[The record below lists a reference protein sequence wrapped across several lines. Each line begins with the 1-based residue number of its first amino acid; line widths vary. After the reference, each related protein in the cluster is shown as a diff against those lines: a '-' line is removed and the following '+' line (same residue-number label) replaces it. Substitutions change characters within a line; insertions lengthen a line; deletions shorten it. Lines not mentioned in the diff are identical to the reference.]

1 MARNFGLDQGFDTFR
16 LLAGKRIAATD
27 VNAAA
32 ADWLGSGEEADAPF
46 FLYLHTMEPHAP
58 YIPPQP
64 FRQRFAANL
73 ADERLTRMKFLER
86 LEKGEFPATPEIR
99 QSLLGLYDA
108 EIAANDAAFGELIDL
123 LVQRGLW
130 EDTVI
135 VFVSDHGEEFLDHDG
150 WEHGKTLHTEM
161 LDVPLI
167 VRVPGL
173 AGTVVERQ
181 AQQVDVVPTV
191 LEALGLPLDAG
202 LEGRS
207 LLSWMAGAEGGQPGP
222 AGHRQRLLLDRR
234 AGPEAG
240 RGDHPRWRLIEKRFP
255 VTGVLLFD
263 RQADPGEQH
272 DLAAERPVRAG
283 YLLDRLHAA
292 ERRRKGKLQAG
303 EATMSPEVQ
312 KQLRALGYLN

>member
-1 MARNFGLDQGFDTFR
+1 
-16 LLAGKRIAATD
+16 
-27 VNAAA
+27 
-32 ADWLGSGEEADAPF
+32 
-46 FLYLHTMEPHAP
+46 
-58 YIPPQP
+58 
-64 FRQRFAANL
+64 
-73 ADERLTRMKFLER
+73 MKFLER

-130 EDTVI
+130 EDTVV

-207 LLSWMAGAEGGQPGP
+207 LLSWMAGDEGGQPDPP
-222 AGHRQRLLLDRR
+222 ATANAFSWIEERALRQ
-234 AGPEAG
+234 AAVTT
-240 RGDHPRWRLIEKRFP
+240 PRWRLIEKRFP
-255 VTGVLLFD
+255 LTGVLLFD
-263 RQADPGEQH
+263 RQTDPGEQH